1 MLVFFTNLSYRIS
14 GQIIGV
20 ISSFLGNKQLGVVL
34 DGKSSQEYLINDVVP
49 QGSFLGPALCQLYIN
64 NLPDVMCSML
74 SMLMILLFNLCVI
87 KHLISS
93 NGQSWLLNLN
103 LICKKLW
110 AGTGSGS
117 LISTGLVLL
126 DQSNNT
132 GVIDVKVNGSL
143 FCGCLS
149 FLNWIE
155 ALTLSLL
162 LKLSPRKLEP

>member
-1 MLVFFTNLSYRIS
+1 MEFGMLVFFTNLSYRIS

-93 NGQSWLLNLN
+93 NG
-103 LICKKLW
+103 
-110 AGTGSGS
+110 
-117 LISTGLVLL
+117 
-126 DQSNNT
+126 
-132 GVIDVKVNGSL
+132 
-143 FCGCLS
+143 
-149 FLNWIE
+149 
-155 ALTLSLL
+155 
-162 LKLSPRKLEP
+162 